1 MLIGVPIWYLIVIFV
16 KTLSNT
22 DMQVV
27 TAREFRANQSK
38 ILTAARDGQSVILT
52 SRVGNF
58 KIVPIES
65 EDVIIERHLKSALEE
80 VKAHKEG
87 RITLSNARDVVF

>member
-1 MLIGVPIWYLIVIFV
+1 MLDSVPNWYLFVIFAE
-16 KTLSNT
+16 NFGI
-22 DMQVV
+22 MQVV
-27 TAREFRANQSK
+27 TAREFRANQSR
-38 ILTAARDGQSVILT
+38 ILTAARDGQSVMLT

-58 KIVPIES
+58 KIVPIDS
-65 EDVIIERHLKSALEE
+65 EDVIIEKHLRTALEE